1 MLEVGARPFEAYA
14 GDPAGSPAAPS
25 PLSSSNPSP
34 TSTGGTDGGREWVEG
49 GSAGVARD
57 LGAVVGHLVLYP
69 LLFLADEDL
78 EPSTFSVANVA
89 PDIFL

>member
-1 MLEVGARPFEAYA
+1 V
-14 GDPAGSPAAPS
+14 
-25 PLSSSNPSP
+25 SSTNPSP
-34 TSTGGTDGGREWVEG
+34 NSSGVDSGREVEG
-49 GSAGVARD
+49 GSAWVARD
-57 LGAVVGHLVLYP
+57 LSAVVGHLVLYP